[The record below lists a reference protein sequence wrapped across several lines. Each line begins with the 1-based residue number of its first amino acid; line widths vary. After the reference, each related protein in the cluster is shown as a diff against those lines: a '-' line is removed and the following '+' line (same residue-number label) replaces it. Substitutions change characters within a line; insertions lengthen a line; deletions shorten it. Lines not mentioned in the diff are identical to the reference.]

1 MTKVNKKISAV
12 IPGYN
17 EARNIPEMHQRLT
30 SVLSLVASDY
40 EIIFIDDKSTDSS
53 REILKEL
60 TQKDKHV
67 VAIFFARNTGHSQTG
82 FTAGMEY
89 STGDA
94 VVLMDGDLQDP
105 PELIPEFIK
114 KWQEGY
120 DVVYGVR
127 TKRKGPILLRVAYK
141 LFYIIFTKLAP
152 MKVPRDV
159 GDFSLMDRKVV
170 NVINSMPERD
180 RYIRGLRALA
190 GFNSTGVPYVRDL
203 RFTGSSTNTIVKN
216 IKWVKKAIFSF
227 SYTPVEFIFW
237 LALATFLIS
246 VAAIIYYI
254 VSFFVTGPPR
264 GFTTLLVAVLFL
276 GSVQLLS
283 LSIIAEYL
291 SRVFEEVKARP
302 KYVVEKILN
311 DPRPRKRENPAA

>member
-1 MTKVNKKISAV
+1 MTKINKKISVV

-17 EARNIPEMHQRLT
+17 EARNIPEMYQRLT
-30 SVLSLVASDY
+30 NVLSPIASDY
-40 EIIFIDDKSTDSS
+40 ELIFIDDRSTDSS
-53 REILKEL
+53 REILREL

-82 FTAGMEY
+82 FTAGMDY
-89 STGDA
+89 ATGDA
-94 VVLMDGDLQDP
+94 VVLMDADLQDP
-105 PELIPEFIK
+105 PELISEFVK

-120 DVVYGVR
+120 DIVYGVR
-127 TKRKGPILLRVAYK
+127 TRRKGPILLRAAYK
-141 LFYIIFTKLAP
+141 LFYIIFAKLAP

-170 NVINSMPERD
+170 SVINSMPERD

-227 SYTPVEFIFW
+227 SYAPVEFIFW
-237 LALATFLIS
+237 LALATFFVSL
-246 VAAIIYYI
+246 VAIIFYI
-254 VSFFVTGPPR
+254 VAFFITGPPQ
-264 GFTTLLVAVLFL
+264 GFTTLLIAVLFL

-302 KYVVEKILN
+302 KYIVEEILN
-311 DPRPRKRENPAA
+311 SPKSR